1 MPLKKKKNNNT
12 IHKATQKKTDS
23 SLVSCFDRTPRAAE
37 LEAIEEIRRNLS
49 ASYAVMDDDP
59 QAGSLDQLVLGD
71 MMCPPKFGGVPPQK
85 MGDRDRFLTERN
97 DVGVVSW

>member
-1 MPLKKKKNNNT
+1 MQDFKSSENLR
-12 IHKATQKKTDS
+12 HSFLATLDS

-71 MMCPPKFGGVPPQK
+71 MMCPPKCGGVPPQK